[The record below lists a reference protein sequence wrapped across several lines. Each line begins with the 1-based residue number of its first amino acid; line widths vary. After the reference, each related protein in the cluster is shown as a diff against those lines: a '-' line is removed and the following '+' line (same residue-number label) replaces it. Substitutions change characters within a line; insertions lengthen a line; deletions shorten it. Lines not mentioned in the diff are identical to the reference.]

1 MSDAGN
7 IDIGSKLGAPKPTGA
22 NDKKVINTDS
32 EPSIKSNN
40 KGDLVKKE
48 NKSIYKNRS
57 NSQESFNSSNSE
69 ANAEET
75 EAKGYKFSAKNPILE
90 SKLSN
95 RKIVKANNKKEKKA
109 PPQPSL
115 RVRLSPKGVAVN
127 PRKVKPHVPGRLK
140 SFFDDR
146 IKMIDK
152 LTDAI
157 DIETVDD
164 SKLSLINKHAKKLL
178 GLNREFSN
186 NASIAEMLNIDIDI
200 AKQDPASIIKLLE
213 NKAELLAED
222 QDLQFYVT
230 EIINQMNQP
239 NHVLTSL
246 LQLFMPLPLP
256 FLFAEIDDEFDEDE
270 EELYEDDNENFFS
283 GGDDK
288 NEDEEEDDEHK
299 FDSEASLSIKTINFN
314 KMHFIIKYNKKLNKI
329 KVGIKGDAT
338 ATELAIPI
346 ETNLEDVI
354 EDDVNDIDYLLRLW
368 SDNIMRV
375 TETRI
380 LKVRSKGK
388 LEPVILKACNSILNT
403 ISESDIDLD
412 EDENISASY
421 KMI

>member
-1 MSDAGN
+1 MSDPGN
-7 IDIGSKLGAPKPTGA
+7 IDIGSKLGAPKPTAA
-22 NDKKVINTDS
+22 NDKKVPISDS
-32 EPSIKSNN
+32 TPSNN
-40 KGDLVKKE
+40 LNKKGEIVKKE
-48 NKSIYKNRS
+48 NKSMYKSRS
-57 NSQESFNSSNSE
+57 SSQESFNSSSSE
-69 ANAEET
+69 PEAT
-75 EAKGYKFSAKNPILE
+75 EPKGYKFSAKNPVLE

-95 RKIVKANNKKEKKA
+95 RKIIKTNNDKDKKA

-115 RVRLSPKGVAVN
+115 RVRLSPKGVAIN

-157 DIETVDD
+157 DVETIDT
-164 SKLSLINKHAKKLL
+164 SELSLVNKHAQKLL
-178 GLNREFSN
+178 SSNREFSSSS
-186 NASIAEMLNIDIDI
+186 SIAEMLNIDMSI
-200 AKQDPASIIKLLE
+200 AEQDPAEIIKLLE
-213 NKAELLAED
+213 AKSELLAED
-222 QDLQFYVT
+222 QDLQFYVN

-239 NHVLTSL
+239 TQVLTSL

-256 FLFAEIDDEFDEDE
+256 FLFAGIDEEFEEDE

-283 GGDDK
+283 GDDEK
-288 NEDEEEDDEHK
+288 KDDDDEDEEFH
-299 FDSEASLSIKTINFN
+299 FDAEASISIKTINFN
-314 KMHFIIKYNKKLNKI
+314 KMHFLIKYNKKLNKMKI
-329 KVGIKGDAT
+329 GIKGDPS

-346 ETNLEDVI
+346 ETNLEDII

-368 SDNIMRV
+368 SDQVLRV
-375 TETRI
+375 TETRV

-388 LEPVILKACNSILNT
+388 LEPLILKACNSILNT

-412 EDENISASY
+412 EDDTINASY